1 MEALMTRRT
10 SPSSPDLG
18 YSWVWTYGHLIP
30 TAVLGAGA
38 GLAAI
43 LGAAWWIWSPIA
55 VLGLWTFAGFLV
67 MRFGMRMNKI
77 PTLRV
82 REFLAHGA
90 GSVLDVGCGSGRLSI
105 SIARARPQAT
115 IVGLDNFSADYIR
128 GHAAAN
134 TERNF
139 RLAGIAERA
148 TARPGDMRDMPFTDA
163 SFDAAAS
170 SAAID
175 HLEPGDLRKA
185 LSEVHRLLKPG
196 GQFLLLVTVPN
207 VRVTIAFG
215 PLIAGRL
222 KDRQFWRAPLSVAGL
237 AIEREGTV
245 RTSALFL
252 ARRS

>member
-1 MEALMTRRT
+1 VLTYTR
-10 SPSSPDLG
+10 PSSPELG

-30 TAVLGAGA
+30 TAVLGVGA
-38 GLAAI
+38 GLAAA
-43 LGAAWWIWSPIA
+43 LGARWWVWAPIA

-67 MRFGMRMNKI
+67 MRLGMRMNQV

-82 REFLAHGA
+82 REFLADGA

-105 SIARARPQAT
+105 SIARARPHLT
-115 IVGLDNFSADYIR
+115 IVGLDNFSAGYIR
-128 GHAAAN
+128 GHSATN

-148 TARPGDMRDMPFTDA
+148 TVRPGDMRVMPFADA

-175 HLEPGDLRKA
+175 HLEPVDLRTT
-185 LSEVHRLLKPG
+185 LGEVHRVLKPG

-207 VRVTIAFG
+207 VWLTIAFG
-215 PLIAGRL
+215 PLIARRL
-222 KDRQFWRAPLSVAGL
+222 KGREFWRAALTEAGL
-237 AIEREGTV
+237 TIEQEGTV

-252 ARRS
+252 TRRS